1 MGYDMIKKLAYKD
14 GHLVSDTMYYLRER
28 KNKFYIYDPEH
39 SIRFAYQDYNNGKL
53 ILERSE

>member
-1 MGYDMIKKLAYKD
+1 MIKKLAYKD